1 MTYPGQ
7 PNQYPPGQPGG
18 NQPGQF
24 PPGQPGGSY
33 GLQPYNPTQPGYN
46 PYHQGG
52 YGFAPLGG
60 GQLAGWGSRVG
71 ASLLDSL
78 IAFIPIPIG
87 AIAAVAISGNLEQL
101 NSAGQTAMAIGYIA
115 YFVLIIWNR
124 IIRQGRTGQS
134 IGKKIVGLKVVAAST
149 GQPLGVGKCLGREV
163 CAIIFSNFCFLNLLW
178 PLWDKQ
184 HQTWHDKV
192 VADIVV
198 KL

>member
-7 PNQYPPGQPGG
+7 PGPQQPGQYPPG
-18 NQPGQF
+18 QPGQF
-24 PPGQPGGSY
+24 PPGQPGGNF

-78 IAFIPIPIG
+78 IALIPIPV
-87 AIAAVAISGNLEQL
+87 AVIAAIAISGSMEQL
-101 NSAGQTAMAIGYIA
+101 SSAGRTVMAIGYLA
-115 YFVLIIWNR
+115 YFALVIWNR

-163 CAIIFSNFCFLNLLW
+163 CGIILGNLCFLDLLW

-192 VADIVV
+192 VSSIVV

>member
-1 MTYPGQ
+1 MSYPGQ
-7 PNQYPPGQPGG
+7 PGQYPPGQPG
-18 NQPGQF
+18 GQF
-24 PPGQPGGSY
+24 PPGQPGGGS
-33 GLQPYNPTQPGYN
+33 GLQPYNPTEPGYN

-71 ASLLDSL
+71 ASVLDSL

-87 AIAAVAISGNLEQL
+87 AIAAVAISGNMEKM
-101 NSAGQTAMAIGYIA
+101 SSSGQTALAIGYIA

-124 IIRQGRTGQS
+124 VIRQGRTGQS
-134 IGKKIVGLKVVAAST
+134 IGKKVVGLKLVAAKS
-149 GQPLGVGKCLGREV
+149 GQPLGVGRTLGREV
-163 CAIIFSNFCFLNLLW
+163 SAIPLSFLCYLDVLW

-184 HQTWHDKV
+184 HQTLHDKV
-192 VADIVV
+192 VSSVVV